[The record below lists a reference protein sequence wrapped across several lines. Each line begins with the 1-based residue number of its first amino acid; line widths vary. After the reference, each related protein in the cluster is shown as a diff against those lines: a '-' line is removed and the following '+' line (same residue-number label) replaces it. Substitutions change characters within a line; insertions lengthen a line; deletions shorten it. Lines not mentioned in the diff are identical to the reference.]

1 MKKNIHEIINN
12 KEFETAIRVPLFFSV
27 LISLMD
33 ISIQGENI
41 LWDIDWIGFI
51 KTFGL
56 CIYSTV
62 FPNICIEL
70 FSKNF
75 SKEKFINYLFLLIF
89 ALICLIFL
97 MLTLVLK
104 KNCLIVISSLAS
116 IPLLLFSSY
125 CFYPRKDNHE

>member
-12 KEFETAIRVPLFFSV
+12 KEFVTAIRVPLFFSV

-75 SKEKFINYLFLLIF
+75 SKENYW
-89 ALICLIFL
+89 
-97 MLTLVLK
+97 
-104 KNCLIVISSLAS
+104 
-116 IPLLLFSSY
+116 
-125 CFYPRKDNHE
+125 